1 MVWFLRASIFALVG
15 IVFLVWSLYNVPIL
29 YKVKFKCVSSSD
41 MRSKSSFKT
50 ELYLRVIL
58 GPRGS
63 QLGWEKQRGKFS
75 IMGERAPGMLLR
87 TNQFQSHLNAC
98 LWSFCVPNRRP
109 TSIMLLS
116 WSSYTE
122 EFTCKL
128 NCSLYL
134 SGSCRSHP
142 KRNWKTI
149 FFWGGGG
156 KQSTRRCANN
166 KSMKLILFSPSHCF
180 PWFFNIIVLLPKDW
194 HNSKTY
200 FNLKSGI
207 KVIRRLSLR
216 LPLQWFIKNMN

>member
-63 QLGWEKQRGKFS
+63 QLGREKQRGKFS

-109 TSIMLLS
+109 ASIMLLS

-128 NCSLYL
+128 DCSLYL
-134 SGSCRSHP
+134 SGSCGSRP
-142 KRNWKTI
+142 KRNWKQYFIPVQNNNNNNNNNIYRGSPTRQGG
-149 FFWGGGG
+149 FQWGPH
-156 KQSTRRCANN
+156 A
-166 KSMKLILFSPSHCF
+166 LI
-180 PWFFNIIVLLPKDW
+180 
-194 HNSKTY
+194 
-200 FNLKSGI
+200 
-207 KVIRRLSLR
+207 
-216 LPLQWFIKNMN
+216 

>member
-1 MVWFLRASIFALVG
+1 MLPETVWFLRASIFALVG

-29 YKVKFKCVSSSD
+29 YKLKFECVNSSY

-50 ELYLRVIL
+50 ELYLRVIKL
-58 GPRGS
+58 
-63 QLGWEKQRGKFS
+63 
-75 IMGERAPGMLLR
+75 
-87 TNQFQSHLNAC
+87 
-98 LWSFCVPNRRP
+98 
-109 TSIMLLS
+109 
-116 WSSYTE
+116 
-122 EFTCKL
+122 CKL
-128 NCSLYL
+128 DCSLYL

-142 KRNWKTI
+142 KRNWKQYI

-180 PWFFNIIVLLPKDW
+180 IVLLPKNW

-216 LPLQWFIKNMN
+216 LPLQWFI